1 MTRTELVALVGNE
14 AVTELEAR
22 DFYKTGIYTT
32 SAQWRDRKEGED
44 EWYTSLDAEVIKSG
58 RIADIRAYAYTPT
71 TSETGP
77 KKLLARFYEV
87 L

>member
-44 EWYTSLDAEVIKSG
+44 EWYTSLDAEVIK
-58 RIADIRAYAYTPT
+58 REELRTFEHMRTHPQQAKQD
-71 TSETGP
+71 P
-77 KKLLARFYEV
+77 KSY
-87 L
+87 